1 MVADIHGISN
11 SNILCKQFKM
21 AEPETTLSS
30 SEAAAQWKRDSGGRP
45 LVLVV
50 LGKSGVGKSTFI
62 NNLLELEDAN
72 KCEANDGAST
82 TTRTVERKEKTTQE
96 ITIQML
102 DTPGLGGVDSSS
114 TKKVLKAISEATR
127 ARDKRADT
135 VLYCVSMHPA
145 SHIDSSDV
153 KIIKQI
159 TSAFG
164 TDLWRHTILC
174 LTFANTCKPE
184 NDEGYKSRVE
194 SYAQQF
200 QKALRQANVFDVQVQ
215 SVFSTRPEK
224 RAIIPAIP
232 VGYYPK
238 KQLPLSQNW
247 SDQLLREILN
257 LSDAK
262 SIPSLLDKQGL
273 LQPAAELGG
282 SITIGTAVGA
292 AIGTAIGLPLFGVGA
307 VPGVAVGGAIGAAV
321 GTLLPTATNK
331 IKNKYMSWKTKKMEH
346 QLVT

>member
-1 MVADIHGISN
+1 
-11 SNILCKQFKM
+11 M
-21 AEPETTLSS
+21 AESETTLSS
-30 SEAAAQWKRDSGGRP
+30 TAQWKRDSGGRP
-45 LVLVV
+45 LDLVV
-50 LGKSGVGKSTFI
+50 VGKSGVGKSTLT
-62 NNLLELEDAN
+62 NNFLELEDAN
-72 KCEANDGAST
+72 KCEANNGAST
-82 TTRTVERKEKTTQE
+82 TTRAVERKEMTRQE

-102 DTPGLGGVDSSS
+102 DTPGLGGVDGSS
-114 TKKVLKAISEATR
+114 TRKVLKAMSEGAN
-127 ARDKRADT
+127 KQADV

-174 LTFANTCKPE
+174 LTFANTCKLE
-184 NDEGYKSRVE
+184 SDEVYKSRVE
-194 SYAQQF
+194 SYAHQF
-200 QKALRQANVFDVQVQ
+200 QKALRQANVFNVQVQ

-232 VGYYPK
+232 VGYYPN

-262 SIPSLLDKQGL
+262 SVPSLLDMQGL
-273 LQPAAELGG
+273 LLPAAELGG
-282 SITIGTAVGA
+282 SITIGTAVGV
-292 AIGTAIGLPLFGVGA
+292 AIGTAIGLPLFGIGA

-321 GTLLPTATNK
+321 GAFLPTATNRV
-331 IKNKYMSWKTKKMEH
+331 KNKYLSWKARKMEH

>member
-1 MVADIHGISN
+1 
-11 SNILCKQFKM
+11 M

-30 SEAAAQWKRDSGGRP
+30 SEPVAQWKRDSGGRP

-50 LGKSGVGKSTFI
+50 LGKSGVGKSTLI
-62 NNLLELEDAN
+62 NNFLELEDTN
-72 KCEANDGAST
+72 KCKADDGAST
-82 TTRTVERKEKTTQE
+82 TTRKVERKEKPKQE
-96 ITIQML
+96 ITIQIF
-102 DTPGLGGVDSSS
+102 DTPGLGGVDSYSI
-114 TKKVLKAISEATR
+114 KKVLKSVSDETN
-127 ARDKRADT
+127 KQADA

-153 KIIKQI
+153 KIVKQI

-184 NDEGYKSRVE
+184 NDEVYKSRIE

-215 SVFSTRPEK
+215 SVFSTTPQK
-224 RAIIPAIP
+224 RAAIPTIP
-232 VGYYPK
+232 VGYDPK

-247 SDQLLREILN
+247 SDQFFREILHR
-257 LSDAK
+257 SDTK
-262 SIPSLLDKQGL
+262 SIPSLLDMKGL
-273 LQPAAELGG
+273 LLPAAELGG

-292 AIGTAIGLPLFGVGA
+292 AIGTAIGLPLFGIGA
-307 VPGVAVGGAIGAAV
+307 VPGVAVGAAIGAAV
-321 GTLLPTATNK
+321 GAVLPTTTYRV
-331 IKNKYMSWKTKKMEH
+331 KNKYMSWKTKRME
-346 QLVT
+346 Q